1 MAAMAQVSDFKPY
14 TGDDDLTRAD
24 KSASRASLAS
34 ADEAYS
40 QAILLTCAA
49 FTRLSSGCR
58 HFHSGQ
64 PVKQCAASQAIP
76 DLDEYTK
83 EPPPLP
89 PHLRHI
95 ILNKAPPVTD
105 ACALPTPHHVA
116 LALKGYEIL
125 SRSCSRAPPV
135 GDTRDDGYF
144 IVVKRRAPYA
154 THDTSSSRHRL
165 EKLKRPPSATRA
177 TVTL

>member
-1 MAAMAQVSDFKPY
+1 MTAMAQVSDFKPY

-116 LALKGYEIL
+116 LNHLYCTAIK
-125 SRSCSRAPPV
+125 
-135 GDTRDDGYF
+135 DGVMVLG
-144 IVVKRRAPYA
+144 I
-154 THDTSSSRHRL
+154 TQRHRQ
-165 EKLKRPPSATRA
+165 KSVT
-177 TVTL
+177 TVYYSMMN